1 LTSDKS
7 PKGEWSYNMSYEVKI
22 LADSLSPENNRL
34 TTMEVVLPRVVVA
47 EFNTHRMFSR
57 NSASSRAIPVEKM
70 LKRVEDN
77 PFIPVYWGK
86 NQKGMQADAEL
97 SQSEQLA
104 AEHSWLK
111 ARDSAVKH
119 ARKLLEIGVH
129 KQITNRLL
137 EPWLWHTIIVTATE
151 WENFFALRTHKDAQP
166 EIRKAAV
173 MMKEAYDASK
183 PKEFFQGAINWHRPL
198 VSAEEISEVLSCED
212 AFTVDGHVKLNE
224 RLNKI
229 SAGRCARVS
238 YLTHDGRR
246 DPEEDIK
253 LCERLASS
261 GHMSPLEH
269 VARPM
274 TSHDIQQMGLNAST
288 RFLAN
293 YRGWVQMR
301 KLIANEDNY
310 GKAFKL

>member
-1 LTSDKS
+1 MTSDKS

-34 TTMEVVLPRVVVA
+34 TTMEVVLPRVVLA

-70 LKRVEDN
+70 LKRVEDD
-77 PFIPVYWGK
+77 PFIPIYWGK
-86 NQKGMQADAEL
+86 NQKGMQADTEL
-97 SQSEQLA
+97 SQSEQLV

-119 ARKLLEIGVH
+119 ARQLLEIGIH

-137 EPWLWHTIIVTATE
+137 EPWLWHTIIVSATE
-151 WENFFALRTHKDAQP
+151 WDNFFALRTHKDAQP

-173 MMKEAYDASK
+173 MMKSMYDASE
-183 PKEFFQGAINWHRPL
+183 PKKLEFNQWHLPL
-198 VSAEEISEVLSCED
+198 ITENESWASNGITHYSISDICKV
-212 AFTVDGHVKLNE
+212 
-224 RLNKI
+224 

-238 YLTHDGRR
+238 YLTHDGKR
-246 DPEEDIK
+246 DPKADIE